1 MRTNRNKAP
10 RVLLHPRGQSSN
22 RKHPMKRSQDRI
34 RTEHSRPASALQGKT
49 RQSEPTESPRK
60 LPADWSEQYIA
71 NEFKVVAL
79 NERPI
84 PYAKLHQCND
94 PKAAAEY

>member
-1 MRTNRNKAP
+1 MKTKSSVGTLQSRT
-10 RVLLHPRGQSSN
+10 
-22 RKHPMKRSQDRI
+22 
-34 RTEHSRPASALQGKT
+34 
-49 RQSEPTESPRK
+49 TESPRK

-94 PKAAAEY
+94 PKAAAEYWRLNIATNPNFNSASSCRCPISSR